1 MKKYEKNQVIAVS
14 LSGGVDSS
22 VAALILKKAG
32 YEVIGLF
39 MQNWE
44 VDKEDIFCTAEQ
56 DLSDAKVV
64 ADHICIPLYT
74 VNFSREYWDTV
85 FQQCLDEFNAGRT
98 PNPDVWCNREI
109 KFKLLLKHAK
119 KLGADRLA
127 TGHYARI
134 KERNGHYHLLKS
146 YDNNKDQSYF
156 LYLLNQ
162 YPLANSL
169 FPLGEYQKSDI
180 RTIAR
185 EAALITHAKKD
196 STGICFI
203 GERKFK
209 EFLSEFLLVQPG
221 NIETPDGKIIGKHDG
236 IMFYTRAQRKGL
248 HIGGQ
253 AHANDE
259 PWYVID
265 KDVQRN
271 VLIVDQGHDHPL
283 LYSHELTCT
292 KLHWVSGTYPLFPLT
307 CKAKTRYRQADQ
319 VCKVTA
325 LNENRCHV
333 EFEQAQRA
341 ITPGQSVVFYIDDE
355 CLGGGIIEND
365 NKTL

>member
-1 MKKYEKNQVIAVS
+1 MIKFKKNQVIAVG

-22 VAALILKKAG
+22 VAALFLKKAG
-32 YEVIGLF
+32 YKVIGLF

-44 VDKEDIFCTAEQ
+44 TDKGDHFCTAEQ
-56 DLSDAKVV
+56 DLSDAKAV
-64 ADHICIPLYT
+64 ADHIDIPLYT
-74 VNFSREYWDTV
+74 VNFSKEYWDNV
-85 FQQCLDEFNAGRT
+85 FRYCLDEFNAGRT
-98 PNPDVWCNREI
+98 PNPDVLCNREI
-109 KFKLLLKHAK
+109 KFKSLLEHAK
-119 KLGADRLA
+119 KLGADYLA

-134 KERNGHYHLLKS
+134 KEQNSNYHLLKS

-162 YPLANSL
+162 YPLASSL

-180 RTIAR
+180 RIIAK
-185 EAALITHAKKD
+185 EAALITHTKKD

-209 EFLSEFLLVQPG
+209 EFLGEFLLTKPG
-221 NIETPDGKIIGKHDG
+221 NMETPDGKIVGKHDG
-236 IMFYTRAQRKGL
+236 VMFYTRAQRRGL

-253 AHANDE
+253 THANDK

-265 KDVQRN
+265 KDIQRN
-271 VLIVDQGHDHPL
+271 VLIVDQGYDHPL

-292 KLHWVSGTYPLFPLT
+292 KLHWISGTCPPFPLT
-307 CKAKTRYRQADQ
+307 CKAKTRYRQTDQ
-319 VCKVTA
+319 SCTVTA
-325 LNENRCHV
+325 LNEDYCHV

-341 ITPGQSVVFYIDDE
+341 ITPGQSVVFYLDDE
-355 CLGGGIIEND
+355 CLGGGIIE
-365 NKTL
+365 K